1 MYYMYYYNLQENS
14 SSFDSRLLELQLEL
28 EQKYSVEK
36 AQLSTQGVSV
46 AKQHEQELR
55 NVEER
60 YSFEIAD
67 LKRVLN
73 SSRSEL
79 QEAKDR
85 LLGEEDKFSKLEKH
99 LLALQDSHRVE
110 VDAIRSQHQQ
120 EIVEHTSKG
129 TGLESLQQQHEVEK
143 QELVGRLQI
152 LEDEREKLSGQKSNI
167 TR

>member
-1 MYYMYYYNLQENS
+1 MQENN

-36 AQLSTQGVSV
+36 AELSTQGVSV
-46 AKQHEQELR
+46 AKQHDQEIR

-73 SSRSEL
+73 STRSEL

-85 LLGEEDKFSKLEKH
+85 LLGEEDKFSKLEKQ
-99 LLALQDSHRVE
+99 LLELQNSHRVE

-129 TGLESLQQQHEVEK
+129 MGLESLQQQQHEAEK
-143 QELVGRLQI
+143 QELVGRLQA
-152 LEDEREKLSGQKSNI
+152 LEEERQKLSSQKSNI